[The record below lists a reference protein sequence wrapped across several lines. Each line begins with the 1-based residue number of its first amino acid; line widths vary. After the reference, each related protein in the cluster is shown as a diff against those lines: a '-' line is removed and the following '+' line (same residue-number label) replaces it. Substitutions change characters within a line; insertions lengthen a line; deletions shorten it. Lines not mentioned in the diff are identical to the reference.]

1 MNVLIIGYGNVG
13 KHYIE
18 ILNKINNIK
27 KIYLLDIIKHQNV
40 KNCVQINFK
49 DILKKNIKHAIIC
62 TPSNLHFDYAK
73 YLIKN
78 NINTLIEKPFVLSI
92 SHAKKISSLTKKK

>member
-27 KIYLLDIIKHQNV
+27 KIYILDIIKHQM
-40 KNCVQINFK
+40 
-49 DILKKNIKHAIIC
+49 LKTVYN
-62 TPSNLHFDYAK
+62 
-73 YLIKN
+73 
-78 NINTLIEKPFVLSI
+78 
-92 SHAKKISSLTKKK
+92 